1 VGKIAASHLE
11 RRACVYVRQSS
22 MAQVEHHRESGKRQY
37 NLRERAVALGWP
49 VERIEVID
57 EDQGCSG
64 AKSEGREGFQRLVSE
79 VALGEVGAGLGLEAS
94 RLARSCADWHRLL
107 EIAAVSGTL
116 IVDEEGVYDPNHYN
130 DRLLLGLKGTLSE
143 AELHFLKQRMI
154 GGRRNKARR
163 GEFRIRLPVGYVWEP
178 GEGIRKD
185 PDERVRDAVEFLFRT
200 FDRLGAAHAVARF
213 FEESGQPFPR
223 RDGWG
228 SPEVSVTWGA
238 LSISRVVAV
247 LKNPIYAGVYVYD
260 RRSENE
266 ADPEDPCAG
275 GRIFLCGSHSG
286 YITVEHYERNV
297 ARLVE
302 NRSLYGGMRKRGA
315 PREGRSLLAGLVLCA
330 VCGRH
335 MNVTYRRD
343 GSMIYGCR
351 SSRTGRR
358 CQEIRNRHVEEVVE
372 AELLGALSHEALGLG
387 VRALEKLAER
397 GAELER
403 QWQKQIEGARYEAEK
418 AARRYH
424 QVEPENRLVA
434 RTLEGEWNERLA
446 ELDELERRYAEVR
459 RKPPFELTAG
469 QREKILALAE
479 DLPKL
484 WRAPTTRNGQRKQI
498 VRLLIEDVTLRNVD
512 VPWGIDVAIR
522 WRTGVVTRRRARRP
536 LRHPQTTPAG
546 AVVRIGELAHEH
558 VDREIVHILDEE
570 GYRNGYGKPF
580 TAGAVAHIRQRR
592 GWTKQLRAFS
602 QTSPHRQ
609 T

>member
-1 VGKIAASHLE
+1 MVSGSERRRTVGKIAASHLA

-37 NLRERAVALGWP
+37 NLRERAVGLGWP

-57 EDQGCSG
+57 EDQGRSG

-79 VALGEVGAGLGLEAS
+79 VALGEVGAVLGLEAS
-94 RLARSCADWHRLL
+94 RLARSCADWYRLL

-163 GEFRIRLPVGYVWEP
+163 GEFRIRLPVGYVWEE
-178 GEGIRKD
+178 GEGIRMD

-200 FDRLGAAHAVARF
+200 FDRLGAAHAVARS

-238 LSISRVVAV
+238 LSISRAVAV
-247 LKNPIYAGVYVYD
+247 LKNPIYAGAYVYD
-260 RRSENE
+260 RRSQNE

-275 GRIFLCGSHSG
+275 GRIFLRGSHPG
-286 YITVEHYERNV
+286 YITMERYERNV

-302 NRSLYGGMRKRGA
+302 NRSLYGGMRNRGA
-315 PREGRSLLAGLVLCA
+315 PREGRSLLAGIVLCA

-372 AELLGALSHEALGLG
+372 AELLRALSPAELRLG
-387 VRALEKLAER
+387 VRALETLAER
-397 GAELER
+397 GAEL
-403 QWQKQIEGARYEAEK
+403 G
-418 AARRYH
+418 
-424 QVEPENRLVA
+424 
-434 RTLEGEWNERLA
+434 
-446 ELDELERRYAEVR
+446 ELDRRYAEVR
-459 RKPPFELTAG
+459 RKPPFELTTE

-479 DLPKL
+479 DLPRL

-512 VPWGIDVAIR
+512 VPWSIDVAIR
-522 WRTGVVTRRRARRP
+522 WRTGVVTRHRVRRP
-536 LRHPQTTPAG
+536 VRHPQTTPAG
-546 AVVRIGELAHEH
+546 AVARIGELAQDHI
-558 VDREIVHILDEE
+558 DREIARILDEE
-570 GYRNGYGKPF
+570 GHRNGYGKPF
-580 TAGAVAHIRQRR
+580 TPGAVTHIRRRR
-592 GWTKQLRAFS
+592 GWKKPLRASS